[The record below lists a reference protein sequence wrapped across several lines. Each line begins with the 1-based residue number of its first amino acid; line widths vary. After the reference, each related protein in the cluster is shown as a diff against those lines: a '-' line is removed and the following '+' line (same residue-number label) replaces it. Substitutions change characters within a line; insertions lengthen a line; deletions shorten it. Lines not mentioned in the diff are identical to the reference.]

1 MNTQYPQLSELLGHD
16 PDKVRLVARTLY
28 RGAAMDLQRLE
39 CAAAKHDWRS
49 VRAFAQRIQMFCLQ
63 LAENE
68 AAAAVADLGRVPGAW
83 FANAYGRH
91 QPVIAG
97 LLSRMKHFDH

>member
-1 MNTQYPQLSELLGHD
+1 MSIQFPQLSELLGHD

-39 CAAAKHDWRS
+39 RAAAKHDWQV
-49 VRAFAQRIQMFCLQ
+49 VRALAQRAQMFCLQ
-63 LAENE
+63 LAEND
-68 AAAAVADLGRVPGAW
+68 AAAAVAELGRVPSGC
-83 FANAYGRH
+83 FADTYAQN

-97 LLSRMKHFDH
+97 LLSRMQRFDR